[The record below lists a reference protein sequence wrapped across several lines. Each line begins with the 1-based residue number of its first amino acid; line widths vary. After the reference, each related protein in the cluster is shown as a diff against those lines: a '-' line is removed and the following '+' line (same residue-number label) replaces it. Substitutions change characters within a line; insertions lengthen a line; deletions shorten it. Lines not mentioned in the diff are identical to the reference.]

1 MSSAKT
7 VYLIR
12 HGRTT
17 LQAEKRYQGITDAP
31 LSAEGRAELTR
42 AKIRPARVYVS
53 PLCRA
58 RETASIL
65 FPQAD
70 QIVVPDL
77 HEMDFGA
84 FEGRN
89 YMEMENDPDYRAW
102 VDGLC
107 LGPCP
112 GGESRDQYC
121 DRVCRAFGKVLS
133 LAEKEGDDPV
143 VIVAHGGTQMAL
155 LDRLGRTERTGDD
168 ENPGPDTKPDDTK
181 PDTET
186 PDAKTDS
193 GAGENSF
200 SYYSWQLP
208 SGHGYLLETQ
218 PAGPGD
224 LPDLRILEKQDF
236 TKAE

>member
-12 HGRTT
+12 HGRTA

-31 LSAEGRAELTR
+31 LSPEGRAELTR

-121 DRVCRAFGKVLS
+121 DRVCRAFGEVLS

-155 LDRLGRTERTGDD
+155 LDRLVRTERTGDD
-168 ENPGPDTKPDDTK
+168 EKTGPDTK

-186 PDAKTDS
+186 PDSKTDS

-200 SYYSWQLP
+200 FYYSWQLP

-218 PAGPGD
+218 PADPGG
-224 LPDLRILEKQDF
+224 LPELRILEKQDF

>member
-12 HGRTT
+12 HGRTA

-121 DRVCRAFGKVLS
+121 DRVCRAFGEVLS

-155 LDRLGRTERTGDD
+155 LDRLVR
-168 ENPGPDTKPDDTK
+168 
-181 PDTET
+181 
-186 PDAKTDS
+186 TDS

-208 SGHGYLLETQ
+208 SGHGYLLETG
-218 PAGPGD
+218 PFRPGD
-224 LPDLRILEKQDF
+224 LPNLRILEKRDF

>member
-1 MSSAKT
+1 MSSAKK

-12 HGRTT
+12 HGRTA

-70 QIVVPDL
+70 QVVVPDL

-107 LGPCP
+107 LDPCP

-121 DRVCRAFGKVLS
+121 DRVCRAFGEVLS

-155 LDRLGRTERTGDD
+155 LDRLVRTERTGDD
-168 ENPGPDTKPDDTK
+168 EKTGPDTKS
-181 PDTET
+181 DTET

-193 GAGENSF
+193 GAGENAF

-218 PAGPGD
+218 PADPGD
-224 LPDLRILEKQDF
+224 LPELRILEKQDF
-236 TKAE
+236 MKAE

>member
-12 HGRTT
+12 HGRTA

-121 DRVCRAFGKVLS
+121 DRVCRAFGEVLS

-155 LDRLGRTERTGDD
+155 LDRLVR
-168 ENPGPDTKPDDTK
+168 
-181 PDTET
+181 
-186 PDAKTDS
+186 TDS
-193 GAGENSF
+193 GARENSF

-208 SGHGYLLETQ
+208 SGHGYLLETG
-218 PAGPGD
+218 PFRPGD
-224 LPDLRILEKQDF
+224 LPNLRILGKQDF
-236 TKAE
+236 TAAK